1 MPAAQPPGNPPH
13 AYPCLRLYHRNTGSD
28 RVLNRSRDFSGIPI
42 ALAPDYSPGID
53 EALLHHIGT
62 PNM

>member
-1 MPAAQPPGNPPH
+1 VF
-13 AYPCLRLYHRNTGSD
+13 D
-28 RVLNRSRDFSGIPI
+28 RIRDFSGIPI